1 MSGGKGG
8 SQTSKVEIPAF
19 IQEPARR
26 NIQRAEQ
33 LAQVGYMPYYG
44 PSVAAFSPMQ
54 TQAMQSTADAAAAFG
69 LAPQMDVMAS
79 MPQPQ
84 DFGGMQGYGTGQIFE
99 QALSELA
106 AQQPAQTQAFN
117 RLFVGPRPEGLLAP
131 TGPMGGYL
139 PMQFGNPVM
148 GGPMNSTPSLRGG
161 AR

>member
-8 SQTSKVEIPAF
+8 SQTSSVEIPAF
-19 IQEPARR
+19 IEEPARR

-69 LAPQMDVMAS
+69 LAPQMDVMAG

-117 RLFVGPRPEGLLAP
+117 QLFVGPQANGLLGQAGP
-131 TGPMGGYL
+131 LGMMINPMMNPVLGMNNPMGGR
-139 PMQFGNPVM
+139 
-148 GGPMNSTPSLRGG
+148 SR
-161 AR
+161 